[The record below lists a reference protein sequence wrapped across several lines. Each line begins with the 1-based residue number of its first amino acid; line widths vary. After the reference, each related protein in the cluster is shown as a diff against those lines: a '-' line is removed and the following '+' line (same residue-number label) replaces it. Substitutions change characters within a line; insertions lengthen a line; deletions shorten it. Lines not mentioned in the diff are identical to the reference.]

1 MALTCN
7 NCDNAPQVCICI
19 KSMPNQIPHYVI
31 AKFKT
36 FQGFDEKYASV
47 SCLMNTDIE
56 IYTTVSFGSGK
67 DEYTYFQLTTYLNTN
82 YDSGANLII
91 TQL

>member
-1 MALTCN
+1 
-7 NCDNAPQVCICI
+7 
-19 KSMPNQIPHYVI
+19 MPNKIPDYVI

-36 FQGFDEKYASV
+36 FQGFDEKHDSIT
-47 SCLMNTDIE
+47 CLMNTDIE
-56 IYTTVSFGSGK
+56 IYTVVSFGSGK

-82 YDSGANLII
+82 YDAEANLII